1 MSSQKTDFYP
11 SPHNLEPDKGPKPI
25 FENIFAFPPNRET
38 GGSVA
43 YLIVEKEGNILLDC
57 PPWDDFTLK
66 FLQDLGGVSWL
77 VVSGKGTISKNI
89 FNLHQTLEAQV
100 IIQEQEAY
108 LLPQLNLTSF
118 HRQFSLTEACRLIW
132 TPGNTPGASCLYY
145 HNYGGVLFTGRHLLP
160 NSQGILT
167 PLRTG
172 KTFHWFRQLD
182 SIEALLKNFTPATL
196 NYIVPGASIGLL
208 QGKPFVERPLEQ
220 LSLLDLSSLRSTQI
234 LL

>member
-1 MSSQKTDFYP
+1 MSTSENHFSP
-11 SPHNLEPDKGPKPI
+11 SLHNLEPDKAPKPI
-25 FENIFAFPPNRET
+25 FDNIFAFPPNRET
-38 GGSVA
+38 GGSVS
-43 YLIVEKEGNILLDC
+43 YLILEKEGNILLDC

-66 FLQDLGGVSWL
+66 FLKDLGGVSWL
-77 VVSGKGTISKNI
+77 VVSGKGTISKTI
-89 FNLHQTLEAQV
+89 SNLHQTLSAKV

-118 HRQFSLTEACRLIW
+118 HREFSVSEACRLIW

-145 HNYGGVLFTGRHLLP
+145 KNYGGVLFTGRHLLP
-160 NSQGILT
+160 NSQGQLT

-172 KTFHWFRQLD
+172 KTFHWFRQLA
-182 SIEALLKNFTPATL
+182 SLEALLKIFTPDTL

-208 QGKPFVERPLEQ
+208 KGKPFVEHPLAQ
-220 LSLLDLSSLRSTQI
+220 LSKLDLDSLRHTQI